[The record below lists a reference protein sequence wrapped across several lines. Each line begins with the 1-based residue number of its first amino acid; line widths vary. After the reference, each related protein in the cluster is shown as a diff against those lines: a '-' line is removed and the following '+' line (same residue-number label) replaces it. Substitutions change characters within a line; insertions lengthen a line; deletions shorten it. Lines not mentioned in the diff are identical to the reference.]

1 MMLMATVAQAK
12 PLPSLSVKMKW
23 QGELVYETPM
33 KLVLSV
39 YSHVASDNLEIVL
52 NLPEGVTLLE
62 GDVHQITSVEQSAPT
77 EQSYLLLVS
86 KKAVGLIKAEAR
98 IKHSGETVF
107 YAVAGLPVKISAKE
121 KLSPRAA
128 KTENF
133 KRIQRNGQWLRE
145 YQLP

>member
-1 MMLMATVAQAK
+1 MFMATVAQAK

-23 QGELVYETPM
+23 QGELIYETPM

-62 GDVHQITSVEQSAPT
+62 GNARQLTSVEQSTPV
-77 EQSYLLLVS
+77 EQSYLILIS
-86 KKAVGLIKAEAR
+86 QKAVGQIKAEAR
-98 IKHSGETVF
+98 IKHSGETTF

-128 KTENF
+128 KKETF
-133 KRIQRNGQWLRE
+133 KRIQRDGQWLRE